1 MTFLALATGGIA
13 GLTLGA
19 ILARSYGR
27 PPLDVIHV
35 GLVGMGIGVV
45 SLTALLLMGA
55 K

>member
-19 ILARSYGR
+19 ILARYGR
-27 PPLDVIHV
+27 PPPDVIHV